1 MFVLTFKFEDGE
13 ELSIETDD
21 PARDIAGQIRM
32 RGKSA
37 IKSFEAR
44 KIIAVARTQVE
55 IAFPRRDVLDKG

>member
-1 MFVLTFKFEDGE
+1 MFILTFRFEDGE

-37 IKSFEAR
+37 IKSFEAKKTTSPPR
-44 KIIAVARTQVE
+44 KEVKA
-55 IAFPRRDVLDKG
+55 

>member
-1 MFVLTFKFEDGE
+1 MFILTFKFEDGE

-37 IKSFEAR
+37 IKSFNA
-44 KIIAVARTQVE
+44 KKPHRTPSNQIE
-55 IAFPRRDVLDKG
+55 IGFPRRDVLK